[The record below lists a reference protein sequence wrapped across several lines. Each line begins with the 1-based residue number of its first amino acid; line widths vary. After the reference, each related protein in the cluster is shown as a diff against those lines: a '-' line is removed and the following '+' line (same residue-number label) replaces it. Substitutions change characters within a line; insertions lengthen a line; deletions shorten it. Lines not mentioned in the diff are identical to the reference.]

1 VDRSSLTEELTV
13 KINRSKRKSVRVATL
28 CPQVILSVPVA

>member
-1 VDRSSLTEELTV
+1 VDSSSLTEELTV

-28 CPQVILSVPVA
+28 CPFVVLSIPVA